1 VREHSFAIVWFIVTP
16 GCVCFLFSLNDF
28 GFLCFRWS
36 GARVEG
42 QAASETTVYGYG
54 EGELVKLFECAKD
67 LLLMMHSIDGSSSSS
82 SSSSSSL
89 LSFNRLFSAFAA
101 SAASPHHESPQ
112 NASAA
117 AATAAAAAAADA
129 NYDVFSDTL
138 SLAHATHHALLAA
151 LQPPAAAAIASRSML
166 LAAIKTFSSL
176 RSRLLRGAAS
186 SPSQAPR

>member
-1 VREHSFAIVWFIVTP
+1 LV
-16 GCVCFLFSLNDF
+16 
-28 GFLCFRWS
+28 FLCFRWS

-42 QAASETTVYGYG
+42 KAASEATVYGV
-54 EGELVKLFECAKD
+54 GELVKLFECAKD
-67 LLLMMHSIDGSSSSS
+67 LLLLMHSIVGGG
-82 SSSSSSL
+82 SSSSSL

-101 SAASPHHESPQ
+101 SAASPHHESHQ
-112 NASAA
+112 NAT
-117 AATAAAAAAADA
+117 AATAAAAAAAAADA